1 MPRQQARQLVSH
13 RHFQVNGRIVNI
25 PAFQVKPGD
34 EIRVRK
40 GESPVIAVA
49 MDAARVRP
57 VPSWLAFNE
66 SEKSGK
72 VLTLPEREEMET
84 GVEEQLI
91 VEFYSR

>member
-1 MPRQQARQLVSH
+1 
-13 RHFQVNGRIVNI
+13 
-25 PAFQVKPGD
+25 
-34 EIRVRK
+34 
-40 GESPVIAVA
+40 
-49 MDAARVRP
+49 VRP

-72 VLTLPEREEMET
+72 ILSLPEREEMET